1 MRLSQ
6 KLPGCQVEFI
16 ETLATIKNSLRQ
28 AQADIQ
34 RILLRQPKWEQLV
47 LVSFLVILAG
57 CAVGPKY
64 AGPDVKEPGRYTQ
77 VAAQSDSI
85 TNLKWWDV
93 YNDTTLQKLIQT
105 AIDSNLD
112 LNIAIARV
120 DEAKAILGYN
130 QANLFPFLD
139 YSARGR
145 ASDFRSTAEGAG
157 VTFPQSSV
165 ALLGNVSWEIDL
177 WGKLRHANRA
187 AYADLISTDETR
199 KSIYISVV
207 AQVAELYFTLR
218 GLDERLEITRRTY
231 ETRMEYL
238 RIITLRFER
247 GDVSELDKLQAQ
259 QIASAAQSQLFA
271 LERAIIATENAI
283 NILLGQS
290 YAPISRGLQNN
301 QQQLPLD
308 IPTGLPSELL
318 ERRPDI
324 RSAEQQVIAQTE
336 RVGIAVALRF
346 PSLSLTGLLG
356 VASPDISNLF
366 SGDAVLG
373 SVTGQLTGPIF
384 RFNQN
389 KRRVEAER
397 AKAMQVGY
405 QYEKTVLIAFAE
417 VENSLAEI
425 RTYTNEFAARQTQVA
440 ATERSLVL
448 SKALYDNGYTS
459 FLQVLDAERE
469 LYNSQF
475 EKSLALQ
482 NQLISTVRL
491 YKALGGGW

>member
-1 MRLSQ
+1 MKKIIVIGAVLF
-6 KLPGCQVEFI
+6 V
-16 ETLATIKNSLRQ
+16 LAS
-28 AQADIQ
+28 
-34 RILLRQPKWEQLV
+34 
-47 LVSFLVILAG
+47 

-64 AGPDVKEPGRYTQ
+64 SRPNVKKPEAYTQ
-77 VAAQSDSI
+77 AASKSDSI

-93 YNDTTLQKLIQT
+93 YKDTALQKLIYM

-112 LNIAIARV
+112 LSIAIARV

-130 QANLFPFLD
+130 QANLFPFID
-139 YSARGR
+139 YTAKGR
-145 ASDFRSTAEGAG
+145 ASDFRNSAEQAG
-157 VTFPQSSV
+157 VTFSQTSV
-165 ALLGNVSWEIDL
+165 ATLGNVSWEIDL

-187 AYADLISTDETR
+187 AYADLVSTDETR
-199 KSIYISVV
+199 KSVYISLV

-218 GLDERLEITRRTY
+218 GLDERMEITRRTY

-238 RIITLRFER
+238 RIITLRFEK
-247 GDVSELDKLQAQ
+247 GEVSELDKLQAE
-259 QIASAAQSQLFA
+259 QIAAQAQSQLYA
-271 LERAIIATENAI
+271 LERAIINTENAI
-283 NILLGQS
+283 NILLGQT
-290 YAPISRGLQNN
+290 YAPVTRGLLNS

-308 IPTGLPSELL
+308 IPGGLPSELL
-318 ERRPDI
+318 TRRPDI
-324 RSAEQQVIAQTE
+324 RSSEQQLIAQTE

-346 PSLSLTGLLG
+346 PSLSLTGILG

-366 SGDAVLG
+366 SGDSFLG
-373 SVTGQLTGPIF
+373 TVTGQLSGPLF

-397 AKAMQVGY
+397 AKARQYGF
-405 QYEKTVLIAFAE
+405 QYERTVLNAFAE
-417 VENSLAEI
+417 VENSLAEV
-425 RTYTNEFAARQTQVA
+425 RTYRNEFTARQTQVT
-440 ATERSLVL
+440 ATEKSLML

-469 LYNSQF
+469 LYSSQF
-475 EKSLALQ
+475 DKSIALQ

>member
-1 MRLSQ
+1 MK
-6 KLPGCQVEFI
+6 KLVFI
-16 ETLATIKNSLRQ
+16 ISML
-28 AQADIQ
+28 
-34 RILLRQPKWEQLV
+34 WLV
-47 LVSFLVILAG
+47 G

-64 AGPDVKEPGRYTQ
+64 SRPETKKPEAYVQAPTKT
-77 VAAQSDSI
+77 DSI

-93 YNDTTLQKLIQT
+93 YEDTVLQSLIQV

-112 LNIAIARV
+112 LMTAVARV

-187 AYADLISTDETR
+187 AFADLIATDEGR
-199 KSIYISVV
+199 KSIYLSLV

-218 GLDERLEITRRTY
+218 GLDERYSITQRTY

-247 GDVSELDKLQAQ
+247 GETSELDKLQAE
-259 QIASAAQSQLFA
+259 QIAAGSHAQLFS
-271 LERAIIATENAI
+271 LERAIIAVENAI
-283 NILLGQS
+283 NVLLGQT
-290 YAPISRGLQNN
+290 YAPVARGLRND
-301 QQQLPLD
+301 QQQLPVE
-308 IPTGLPSELL
+308 IPSGLPSELL

-324 RSAEQQVIAQTE
+324 RSAEQQLVAQTE

-373 SVTGQLTGPIF
+373 SVTGQLAGPIF

-397 AKAMQVGY
+397 AKAMQMGY
-405 QYEKTVLIAFAE
+405 QYEKTILVAFAE

-425 RTYTNEFAARQTQVA
+425 RTYRNEFAARQTQVA
-440 ATERSLVL
+440 ATERSLLL

-482 NQLISTVRL
+482 SQLISTVRL

>member
-1 MRLSQ
+1 MKRII
-6 KLPGCQVEFI
+6 FI
-16 ETLATIKNSLRQ
+16 G
-28 AQADIQ
+28 
-34 RILLRQPKWEQLV
+34 
-47 LVSFLVILAG
+47 FLWVLAG

-64 AGPDVKEPGRYTQ
+64 SRPNTKKPEVYVQATTK
-77 VAAQSDSI
+77 SDSI

-93 YNDTTLQKLIQT
+93 YQDTVLNKLIT
-105 AIDSNLD
+105 MAIDSNLD
-112 LNIAIARV
+112 LSIAIARV

-130 QANLFPFLD
+130 QANMFPFFD
-139 YSARGR
+139 YKAGGR
-145 ASDFRSTAEGAG
+145 ASDFRSASEQAG
-157 VTFPQSSV
+157 VMFSQNS
-165 ALLGNVSWEIDL
+165 ANLLGNVSWEIDL

-187 AYADLISTDETR
+187 AYADLVSTDEGR
-199 KSIYISVV
+199 KSLYISLV
-207 AQVAELYFTLR
+207 AQVAELYFQLR
-218 GLDERLEITRRTY
+218 GLDERLDITRRTY

-247 GDVSELDKLQAQ
+247 GDVSELDKLQAE
-259 QIASAAQSQLFA
+259 QIAAAAQSQLFA

-283 NILLGQS
+283 NILLGQT
-290 YAPISRGLQNN
+290 YAPVTRGLQNN

-308 IPTGLPSELL
+308 IPSGLPSELL

-324 RSAEQQVIAQTE
+324 RAAEQQLVAQTE

-346 PSLSLTGLLG
+346 PSLNLTAVLG
-356 VASPDISNLF
+356 VASPDISTLF
-366 SGDAVLG
+366 SADAFLG

-397 AKAMQVGY
+397 AKARQFGF
-405 QYEKTVLIAFAE
+405 QYEKTVLTAFAE
-417 VENSLAEI
+417 VENSLTEI
-425 RTYTNEFAARQTQVA
+425 RTYRNEFLARQTQVV
-440 ATERSLVL
+440 ATEKSLTL

-482 NQLISTVRL
+482 YQLISTVRL

>member
-1 MRLSQ
+1 M
-6 KLPGCQVEFI
+6 
-16 ETLATIKNSLRQ
+16 KNKIFSGVF
-28 AQADIQ
+28 
-34 RILLRQPKWEQLV
+34 V
-47 LVSFLVILAG
+47 LILAG

-64 AGPDVKEPGRYTQ
+64 SRPDTKKPEAYVQAST
-77 VAAQSDSI
+77 ATDSI
-85 TNLKWWDV
+85 TNLKWWNI
-93 YNDTTLQKLIQT
+93 YQDTVLQSLIYH
-105 AIDSNLD
+105 AVDSNLD
-112 LNIAIARV
+112 LRIAVARV
-120 DEAKAILGYN
+120 DEAKAILGFN
-130 QANLFPFLD
+130 QANMFPFFD

-145 ASDFRSTAEGAG
+145 ATNFRSNSEQAG
-157 VTFPQSSV
+157 IAFPQNSIS
-165 ALLGNVSWEIDL
+165 LMGNVSWEIDL

-187 AYADLISTDETR
+187 AFADLVATDEGR
-199 KSIYISVV
+199 KSIYISLV
-207 AQVAELYFTLR
+207 AQVAELYFHLR

-231 ETRMEYL
+231 ETRREYL

-247 GDVSELDKLQAQ
+247 GEVAELDKLQAE
-259 QIASAAQSQLFA
+259 QIAASSEAQMYA
-271 LERAIIATENAI
+271 LERAIIQIENAL
-283 NILLGQS
+283 NILLGQPYS
-290 YAPISRGLQNN
+290 PITRGLTND
-301 QQQLPLD
+301 QQQFPVS
-308 IPTGLPSELL
+308 IPSGLPSELL

-324 RSAEQQVIAQTE
+324 RSAEQQLIAQTE

-346 PSLSLTGLLG
+346 PSLSLTGFFG
-356 VASPDISNLF
+356 VASPDISNLI
-366 SGDAVLG
+366 SSDAIAG
-373 SVTGQLTGPIF
+373 SITGQLAGPIF

-397 AKAMQVGY
+397 AKAVQFGY

-425 RTYTNEFAARQTQVA
+425 RTYTNEFAARQTQVG
-440 ATERSLVL
+440 ATERSLLL

-482 NQLISTVRL
+482 NQLISIVRL